1 MTTTFFH
8 ACIIN
13 TFLWR
18 FQHREYCARRTNS
31 YQSRSSKIFSFVEK
45 CTFETSNILGLFSA
59 AWTHCVKS
67 PNFVQKLIFVFIVF
81 ENHIEILKTWSLRSN
96 SVTRRV
102 NFDRTKIGGKC
113 LNAFGVPLYVSY
125 EFPHFLLVLYLVLKI
140 FAPKWKWYQD
150 SISVWWRCFII
161 KGDSDDL
168 KHLEFAH
175 VYHV

>member
-45 CTFETSNILGLFSA
+45 CTFETSNILGLLSA

-67 PNFVQKLIFVFIVF
+67 PNFVFIVF
-81 ENHIEILKTWSLRSN
+81 ENHIENQINIASEASYVYILSGQKFIKNDNNGLFWLDFEN
-96 SVTRRV
+96 
-102 NFDRTKIGGKC
+102 
-113 LNAFGVPLYVSY
+113 
-125 EFPHFLLVLYLVLKI
+125 LKL
-140 FAPKWKWYQD
+140 AVKQCYQTGQ
-150 SISVWWRCFII
+150 F
-161 KGDSDDL
+161 K
-168 KHLEFAH
+168 
-175 VYHV
+175 

>member
-81 ENHIEILKTWSLRSN
+81 ENHIENQINIASEASYVYILSGQKFIKNANNGLFWLDFENLKLAVKQCYQTGQLKGQKLVKN
-96 SVTRRV
+96 A
-102 NFDRTKIGGKC
+102 KIQMRHYEKF
-113 LNAFGVPLYVSY
+113 LNN
-125 EFPHFLLVLYLVLKI
+125 
-140 FAPKWKWYQD
+140 
-150 SISVWWRCFII
+150 VWIW
-161 KGDSDDL
+161 
-168 KHLEFAH
+168 
-175 VYHV
+175 